1 LFSFKD
7 AMRSASESKGTN
19 LVLALDLVDQ
29 NPRSLAAR
37 SIRITEDVAP
47 YICALKLNRP
57 LILKLCL
64 EEGIKDLLK
73 LAHEHE
79 LMTIMDAK
87 LNDVAHTNLA
97 TATQYFEAGFDALIA
112 SPFVGWEGGL
122 DSTFKEASR
131 RGKGMILLVYMS
143 HKGAAEGYGQDVVD
157 ARTGHSRPQFVLFAE
172 KAMTWG
178 ADGVVVGATQVDKLS
193 AVRGIL
199 QGKVP
204 IYSPGVLVQGGS
216 PKEAVKAGADY
227 LIVGRAI
234 YNSENPKKSARSIR
248 DEATSNH
255 EPT

>member
-1 LFSFKD
+1 MKD
-7 AMRSASESKGTN
+7 ASERKGTN

-37 SIRITEDVAP
+37 SIRILEEVAP
-47 YICALKLNRP
+47 YMCALKLNRP

-97 TATQYFEAGFDALIA
+97 AAIQYFDAGFDALIA

-122 DSTFKEASR
+122 DSTFMEASR
-131 RGKGMILLVYMS
+131 RGRGMILLVYMS
-143 HKGAAEGYGQDVVD
+143 HKGAAEGYGQNVVD
-157 ARTGHSRPQFVLFAE
+157 ARTGQTRPQFMVFSE
-172 KAMTWG
+172 KAMMWG
-178 ADGVVVGATQVDKLS
+178 ADGVVVGATQVDKIS

-204 IYSPGVLVQGGS
+204 IYSPGVLAQGGS
-216 PKEAVKAGADY
+216 SKEAVKAGANY

-234 YNSENPKKSARSIR
+234 LDSGNPEESARSIR
-248 DEATSNH
+248 DEAASSH
-255 EPT
+255 EAT